1 MKEQILE
8 ITMNSMVLDSKRL
21 DKPELTI
28 GRGSEND
35 IVINNPAVSR
45 HHATIFTNVNTVVI
59 VDTGSTN
66 GTFVNNLRI
75 AEKQSAP
82 Q

>member
-1 MKEQILE
+1 MMEQILE
-8 ITMNSMVLDSKRL
+8 ISLNSMLLDSKRL

-45 HHATIFTNVNTVVI
+45 HHATIFTNVNTIVI
-59 VDTGSTN
+59 VDAGSTN
-66 GTFVNNLRI
+66 GTFVNNI
-75 AEKQSAP
+75 KIVEKQL
-82 Q
+82 